1 MRKVIYLGVIVIV
14 SVVIVGVLV
23 LKIREKKAVETTVRN
38 EETAAQ
44 TSTVPSIIQATSTPT
59 TEAFD
64 QRLKAEYEIDR
75 DLDGI
80 KNEEEAR
87 LKTNPDNPDSDG
99 DGILDNDEIT
109 IYKTNPLKADTD
121 NDGTSDGR
129 EATLGRDPL
138 KKEGATN
145 R

>member
-1 MRKVIYLGVIVIV
+1 MRKSIYLGSIVIIIAIIV
-14 SVVIVGVLV
+14 VIIVIKTREKSVV
-23 LKIREKKAVETTVRN
+23 ETPVTIEDQTTQVSTTPPVVR
-38 EETAAQ
+38 
-44 TSTVPSIIQATSTPT
+44 ATSTPA

-64 QRLKAEYEIDR
+64 RRLKAEYEIDR

-80 KNEEEAR
+80 TNEEEAR

-121 NDGTSDGR
+121 NDGVSDGR